1 MEPLK
6 WKARLAVIWLIQSI
20 NLTAYLVFSVI
31 LKAAAVIQAQP
42 VEEVKGAVSLAGLI
56 IFIFLLAAWLSLTLK
71 DTAIRWINLVLAIFF
86 AITRT
91 LAGIAAFL
99 DGAPSTILLTI
110 VLGFVM
116 ALLTIWY
123 AWKWPKQEA

>member
-1 MEPLK
+1 MEPLN
-6 WKARLAVIWLIQSI
+6 WQARLAVIWLIQSI

-31 LKAAAVIQAQP
+31 LKAAGVIQAQP
-42 VEEVKGAVSLAGLI
+42 VEEVKGAVSLAGFI

-86 AITRT
+86 AIIRT

-116 ALLTIWY
+116 AFLTIWY

>member
-31 LKAAAVIQAQP
+31 LKAAGAIQAQP
-42 VEEVKGAVSLAGLI
+42 VEEVKGAVSLAGFI

-86 AITRT
+86 AIIRT

-116 ALLTIWY
+116 AFLTIWY

>member
-31 LKAAAVIQAQP
+31 LKAAGAIQAQP
-42 VEEVKGAVSLAGLI
+42 VEEVKGAVSLAGFI

-71 DTAIRWINLVLAIFF
+71 DTAIRWINLVLAILF
-86 AITRT
+86 AIIRT

>member
-31 LKAAAVIQAQP
+31 LKAAGVIQAQP
-42 VEEVKGAVSLAGLI
+42 VEEVKGAVSLAGFI

-86 AITRT
+86 AIIRT

-116 ALLTIWY
+116 AFLTIWY